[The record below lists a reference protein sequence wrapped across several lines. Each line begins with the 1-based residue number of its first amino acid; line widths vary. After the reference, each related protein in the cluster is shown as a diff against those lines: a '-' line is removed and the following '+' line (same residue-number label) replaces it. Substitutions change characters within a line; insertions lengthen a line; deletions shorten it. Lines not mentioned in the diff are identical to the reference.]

1 MAKNIRKNINGLFS
15 GEWTRRRAF
24 VAAAWTALGLFLLG
38 SAYLLVLSLTLP
50 SVDQIDTRQI
60 PQSTRI
66 FDRTGK
72 VLLYEVSG
80 EQRRVL
86 VSWRDIPQSMKDA
99 VLAIEDEN
107 FYSEPAISWR
117 GILRA
122 ALANLTHGG
131 IVQGASTITQQLARN
146 AFLSPEQTINRKV
159 REILLAIRLAQH
171 YTKDQIFELYLNEV
185 PFGPTFYGVNSASEA
200 YFAKPA
206 TELTVAESALLAAV
220 LKAPSYYSPWGNHTK
235 ELFAR
240 QRLVLQKMRDQGKIT
255 EPEYKTAAAQKLEFQ
270 PPGTGIKAPHFVMA
284 VQDYLIKK
292 YGEDMVRTGGLNVVT
307 TLDWEMQQAG
317 ERVVAAGAA
326 RNESLYGGKN
336 SALVAEDPKTGQ
348 ILTLVGS
355 RDYFDTD
362 NEGNFNVATQGL
374 RQPGSTLKPFVY
386 MTAFEEGYT
395 PDTVLFDVPTEFRV
409 SNNCPNPPD
418 LNTPNTFC
426 FHPQN
431 FDGDFR
437 GPVQMKTALAQ
448 SINVPAVKTLY
459 LAGLRS
465 VLDNLKNFGV
475 TTLDSPDRYGL
486 SLVLG
491 GGEVK
496 LIELTGAYAMLAAEG
511 IRHEQALVM
520 EIRDGNGNVLESY
533 SDKAESVIDPE
544 YPRLINNIL
553 SDAGLRAGLF
563 SSSLSLT
570 IFPGYDV
577 ALKTGTTNDYRD
589 AWAMGYAPGLVVGV
603 WAGNNDNTPMQRRGS
618 SILAA
623 VPIWHDFM
631 AEALKKVSPESFTN
645 PDPLPAPKA
654 VLAGS
659 LPDGQPHDI
668 LYYVNRTN
676 PAGPAPSVFG
686 ADSQFDNW
694 ETAVAAWAQN
704 HPGILDSYRSTQ
716 AVQVPSGSGVRV
728 SLNSPVSGSYFS
740 DAVRV
745 EAQVQ
750 SSADISRVS
759 VLWNGAEVESLPGPL
774 PSPYFLNWEFRPAD
788 SALQNSLEV
797 RAESAGQSGQA
808 QVIVYK

>member
-1 MAKNIRKNINGLFS
+1 MAKNILKNAGRFFS
-15 GEWTRRRAF
+15 GKWTRRR
-24 VAAAWTALGLFLLG
+24 VLVTGAWTGLGMFLLG
-38 SAYLLVLSLTLP
+38 SAYLLVLSITLP

-80 EQRRVL
+80 DQRRVL
-86 VSWRDIPQSMKDA
+86 VSWQDIPKSTKDA
-99 VLAIEDEN
+99 VLAIEDED
-107 FYSEPAISWR
+107 FYSEPAFSWK

-122 ALANLTHGG
+122 AVANLTHGG

-159 REILLAIRLAQH
+159 REILLAIRLSRH

-200 YFAKPA
+200 YFGKPA
-206 TELTVAESALLAAV
+206 TKLTIAESALLAAV

-235 ELFAR
+235 ELFTR
-240 QRLVLQKMRDQGKIT
+240 QRLVLQKMRDQDKIT
-255 EPEYKTAAAQKLEFQ
+255 DSEYKTAVAQKLEFQ

-307 TLDWEMQQAG
+307 TLDWDMQQAG
-317 ERVVAAGAA
+317 ERVVAEGAE

-348 ILTLVGS
+348 ILALVGS
-355 RDYFDTD
+355 RDYFDTE

-386 MTAFEEGYT
+386 MTAFEAGYT

-418 LNTPNTFC
+418 LNVPNTFC

-437 GPVQMKTALAQ
+437 GPVQMKVALAQ
-448 SINVPAVKTLY
+448 SVNVPAVKTLY

-465 VLDNLKNFGV
+465 VLSDLKNFGV

-496 LIELTGAYAMLAAEG
+496 LIELTGAYSMLATEG
-511 IRHEQALVM
+511 IRHDQALVM
-520 EIRDGNGNVLESY
+520 EIEDGSGNVLESY
-533 SDKAESVIDPE
+533 ADKADSVIDPE

-553 SDAGLRAGLF
+553 SDASLRAGLF

-570 IFPGYDV
+570 VFPGYDV

-589 AWAMGYAPGLVVGV
+589 AWAMGYTPGLAVGV

-631 AEALKKVSPESFTN
+631 VEALKKVPTESFTS
-645 PDPLPAPKA
+645 PDPLPAEKL

-659 LPDGQPHDI
+659 LPDGQPHNI
-668 LYYVNRTN
+668 LYYVSRSS
-676 PAGPAPSVFG
+676 PAGAAPAAPA
-686 ADSQFDNW
+686 ADPQFDNW
-694 ETAVAAWAQN
+694 ETAVAVWAQN
-704 HPGILDSYRSTQ
+704 HPGALDAYRATQ
-716 AVQVPSGSGVRV
+716 TVRVAPTDGVRV
-728 SLNSPVSGSYFS
+728 SLVSPASGSYLADS
-740 DAVRV
+740 LRV
-745 EAQVQ
+745 QAQIQ
-750 SSADISRVS
+750 SSADISRVR
-759 VLWNGAEVESLPGPL
+759 VLWNGAEVESLSGPL
-774 PSPYFLNWEFRPAD
+774 PAPYFLDWEFRPAD
-788 SALQNSLEV
+788 PLLQNSLEV